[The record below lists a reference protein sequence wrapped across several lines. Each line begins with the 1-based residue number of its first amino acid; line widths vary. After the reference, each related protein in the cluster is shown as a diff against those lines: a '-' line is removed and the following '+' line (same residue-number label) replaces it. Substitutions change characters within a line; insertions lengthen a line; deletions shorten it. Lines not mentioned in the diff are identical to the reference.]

1 MPYFLPKLSYIA
13 PHYIYIMQLPFIFL
27 SFLLSFLGKNPT
39 CEDCITATEA
49 AKHIGE
55 TVKVQAKIAHIYTGM
70 LGNSSV
76 MYFNLEKK
84 FPQNP
89 LAIRIEPENQGK
101 FKDKQ
106 KYDGKTIIVTG
117 KVYLQEN
124 EYSPKPCIRV
134 ENPTEIEIL
143 PL

>member
-1 MPYFLPKLSYIA
+1 MLQLS
-13 PHYIYIMQLPFIFL
+13 IFVVSL
-27 SFLLSFLGKNPT
+27 FFSFTNVQT
-39 CEDCITATEA
+39 ICEDCISATEA

-55 TVKVQAKIAHIYTGM
+55 TVKVQAKVAHIYTGT

-134 ENPTEIEIL
+134 ENPTEIEVL
-143 PL
+143 AL

>member
-1 MPYFLPKLSYIA
+1 MLQLSI
-13 PHYIYIMQLPFIFL
+13 FIVSLFF
-27 SFLLSFLGKNPT
+27 SFTNAQPT
-39 CEDCITATEA
+39 CEDCISATEA

-55 TVKVQAKIAHIYTGM
+55 TVKVKAKIAHIYTGM

-134 ENPTEIEIL
+134 ENPTEIEVL